1 MKEKNFPVGWA
12 VTSGEE
18 RLLTL
23 PLSTI
28 LKSTL
33 ITGSTGYGK
42 SALILSLILT
52 ALTKFRRRTEDGSKT
67 PPIGVV
73 LQDCKGETASELVT
87 NWLPSLVEKHPYLD
101 PSNIV
106 VIRPFGRKFGIP
118 LNPLYPIQ
126 GLDASVQG
134 YIVASLIA
142 DLAEGNVGPRM
153 KSLLAKLC
161 HAGILARVLLL
172 DLLKALREEREAVAL
187 ASRVPDPELR
197 HYLTEVLPREP
208 AASKDALCARL
219 EWLLLIPEVR
229 VLLNAP
235 TAVSGSDML
244 EALLTIIDLG
254 GDVPMGFLP
263 LVQFVGA
270 YLTII
275 LTAAVFCRAVPA
287 HPVMFIIDE
296 WQVVVS
302 KSAAELERTLSQARF
317 RQVNLILANQTL
329 GQITDAS
336 LLRSLL
342 TNISLHWAF
351 RPNEKDIDHVL
362 PLLPITGRCLD
373 PEHPDAFLPK
383 EAERRRLLE
392 RLAKL
397 PPRHA
402 LLADHIAGTAQIV
415 RTMAIPY
422 AEAQRLANAVPASL
436 RENYLRGRF
445 GVPFNELLRL
455 SERRDTASVGAQPLS
470 VQPLSVSSPTK
481 PTRATRARLV
491 LP

>member
-1 MKEKNFPVGWA
+1 MKEPDFPVGWA
-12 VTSGEE
+12 VTSGQEK
-18 RLLTL
+18 LLSL

-52 ALTKFRRRTEDGSKT
+52 ALTKFRRRTEATSKA

-73 LQDCKGETASELVT
+73 LQDCKGETADTLIST
-87 NWLPSLVEKHPYLD
+87 MLPALFTEHPYLD

-106 VIRPFGRKFGIP
+106 VVKPFSRRFGTP
-118 LNPLYPIQ
+118 LNPLAPIR
-126 GLDASVQG
+126 GIEASVQG
-134 YIVASLIA
+134 FIVASLIA
-142 DLAEGNVGPRM
+142 DMADGGNFGARM

-161 HAGILARVLLL
+161 HAGIVARVLLT
-172 DLLKALREEREAVAL
+172 DLLKVLREDREAAAL
-187 ASRVPDPELR
+187 ASRIPDPELR

-219 EWLLLIPEVR
+219 EWVLLIPEVR
-229 VLLNAP
+229 ALLCAP

-244 EALLTIIDLG
+244 ESLLTIIDLG

-263 LVQFVGA
+263 LVQFVGS
-270 YLTII
+270 YLTVI

-287 HPVMFIIDE
+287 HPVMYIIDE

-329 GQITDAS
+329 GQITDTS

-351 RPNEKDIDHVL
+351 RPNEKDIDHII
-362 PLLPITGRCLD
+362 PLLPVTGRCLD
-373 PEHPDAFLPK
+373 PERPDTFLTK

-392 RLAKL
+392 RLTKL

-402 LLADHIAGTAQIV
+402 LLANFGGSAEIV
-415 RTMAIPY
+415 RTLAVPY
-422 AEAQRLANAVPASL
+422 AEAARRANAAPASL
-436 RENYLRGRF
+436 RDAYWRGKF
-445 GVPFNELLRL
+445 GVPFAELLGA
-455 SERRDTASVGAQPLS
+455 SASRDASAISAPTPS
-470 VQPLSVSSPTK
+470 VAAPSKSAKVKRP
-481 PTRATRARLV
+481 RLV